1 MNNPQESKQ
10 EAITKALK
18 EELEHKPFDQ
28 ISVTDICNKSKCS
41 RQTFYYYFTSLSDCL
56 VNLFLEARNLSVQY
70 TNYKE
75 AAIGLFTYVYK
86 NKNFIANVFSA
97 GDQSMHVLS
106 FLFKVI
112 KDTMSRMM
120 DKNNPESKKLLP
132 EDKEYI
138 LSYYAAAW
146 CFTFLGWVEGGF
158 KTTPEQETEKMLLI
172 AEGSLINAADK
183 FIKYRKDNK

>member
-1 MNNPQESKQ
+1 MDIPQITKQ
-10 EAITKALK
+10 ETITKALR
-18 EELEHKPFDQ
+18 EELENRPFDQ
-28 ISVTDICNKSKCS
+28 ISVTDICNKSHCS

-56 VNLFLEARNLSVQY
+56 VNLFLEARSLSNQY

-75 AAIGLFTYVYK
+75 AASGLFNYVYE
-86 NKNFIANVFSA
+86 NRNFISNVFSA
-97 GDQSMHVLS
+97 GDQSMQVLS
-106 FLFKVI
+106 FLFKII

-120 DKNNPESKKLLP
+120 DKNNPESRNLLP

-146 CFTFLGWVEGGF
+146 CFSFLGWVEGGF

-172 AEGSLINAADK
+172 SEGSLINVADK
-183 FIKYRKDNK
+183 FIKYRKENK